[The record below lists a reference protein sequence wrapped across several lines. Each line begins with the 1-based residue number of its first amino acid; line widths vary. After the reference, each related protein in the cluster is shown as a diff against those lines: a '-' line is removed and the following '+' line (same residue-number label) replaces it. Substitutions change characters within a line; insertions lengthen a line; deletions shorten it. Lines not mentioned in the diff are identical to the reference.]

1 MGSESAL
8 EEALG
13 AQRLLQVA
21 TEQTDGSY
29 NRDAETHAAHLST
42 ANFVERSGRQ
52 PNKPNIVT

>member
-1 MGSESAL
+1 MGSECVL
-8 EEALG
+8 EEALD

-21 TEQTDGSY
+21 TKQTNGSY
-29 NRDAETHAAHLST
+29 KRDVETHAAHLAT